1 MLTRFNKIAET
12 LDKIIPNY
20 NRYILVF
27 RVTSEFST
35 HSSMVS
41 AHGLFIDPKRDEESY
56 RKC

>member
-12 LDKIIPNY
+12 LGKIILDY

-35 HSSMVS
+35 HGFMVS
-41 AHGLFIDPKRDEESY
+41 AHGSFIDAKRDEESY